1 MEHSSMQ
8 IAMQVQTGSMSLQ
21 QAGAALA
28 AALLERGHQVP
39 AVYFHD
45 DGVQVVE
52 STFAHVWST
61 VARSGGLLLV
71 CSTGLA
77 NRDIGGEQVTGDFRA
92 AGLAQF
98 FDHVLAAHRCIT
110 IR

>member
-1 MEHSSMQ
+1 MEYSSMQ
-8 IAMQVQTGSMSLQ
+8 IAMQVQTGNMSLH

-28 AALLERGHQVP
+28 AALLERGHQIS

-45 DGVQVVE
+45 DGVQVVDPA
-52 STFAHVWST
+52 FAHVWSS
-61 VARSGGLLLV
+61 VAKSGALLLV

-77 NRDIGGEQVTGDFRA
+77 NRDIGAEQVTGVFCT

-98 FDHVLAAHRCIT
+98 FDQVLAAHRCIT